1 MECPKPSPAVH
12 ILLLFRLSALL
23 NKAIIILFWWASIL
37 SAHEMTPAYP
47 VLKPSY
53 VSGVAKAEMSLF
65 NYRSDIQYYQ
75 IDVFDAD
82 WNNVPFATPY
92 RIMKVE
98 YNQRNDFDV
107 YIRNYNL
114 KQAVYLCSTSKIK
127 RTAGVKTM
135 VSSRICSRLDGARP

>member
-1 MECPKPSPAVH
+1 
-12 ILLLFRLSALL
+12 
-23 NKAIIILFWWASIL
+23 
-37 SAHEMTPAYP
+37 MTPAYP